1 MPRVDLKQGEMKKH
15 VARAVKEIRAGYVIV
30 VPLEHGYVYLA
41 DAFSHFAVREMHVL
55 RGDANGVAC
64 QVLAYSAD
72 TVKGIARAVPAET
85 SALME
90 KFWPGLLSITLK
102 PSRTLT
108 WDLGDNKAL
117 DRFNVRVPKSK
128 FLRAILKESGPL
140 AVASASNAGQL
151 PMLKIDRAQVKD
163 WKVAVVFDNGPLKKG
178 PLTSII
184 EADEL
189 GARVVREGAITVAE
203 MTAVAPSLSA
213 Q

>member
-55 RGDANGVAC
+55 RGDANGVAS
-64 QVLAYSAD
+64 QILAYSAD

-128 FLRAILKESGPL
+128 FLRAILKETGPL
-140 AVASASNAGQL
+140 AVASASNAGQS

-178 PLTSII
+178 PLTTII

-189 GARVVREGAITVAE
+189 KARVVREGAITVAE

>member
-1 MPRVDLKQGEMKKH
+1 
-15 VARAVKEIRAGYVIV
+15 
-30 VPLEHGYVYLA
+30 
-41 DAFSHFAVREMHVL
+41 
-55 RGDANGVAC
+55 
-64 QVLAYSAD
+64 
-72 TVKGIARAVPAET
+72 VKGIARAVPAET

-128 FLRAILKESGPL
+128 FLRAILKETGPL
-140 AVASASNAGQL
+140 AVASASNAGQS

-178 PLTSII
+178 PLTTII

-189 GARVVREGAITVAE
+189 KARVVREGAITVAE

-213 Q
+213 E

>member
-15 VARAVKEIRAGYVIV
+15 VARALKEIRAGYVIV
-30 VPLEHGYVYLA
+30 VPLEHGYVYIA

-55 RGDANGVAC
+55 RGDASGVAS
-64 QVLAYSAD
+64 QILAYSAD
-72 TVKGIARAVPAET
+72 TVKGIARAVPAQT

-90 KFWPGLLSITLK
+90 EFWPGMLSITLK

-140 AVASASNAGQL
+140 AVASASQAGQP
-151 PMLKIDRAQVKD
+151 PMLKIDRVQVKD

-178 PLTSII
+178 PQTTII

-213 Q
+213 L

>member
-55 RGDANGVAC
+55 RGDANGVAS
-64 QVLAYSAD
+64 QILAYSAD

-128 FLRAILKESGPL
+128 FLRAILKETGPL
-140 AVASASNAGQL
+140 AVASASNAGQS